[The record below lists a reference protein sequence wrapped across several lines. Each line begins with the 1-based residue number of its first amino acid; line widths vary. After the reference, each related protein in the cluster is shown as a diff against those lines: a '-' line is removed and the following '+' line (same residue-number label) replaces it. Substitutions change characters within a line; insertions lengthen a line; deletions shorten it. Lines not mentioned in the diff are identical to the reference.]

1 MPDYLKG
8 ITIEFETKKLT
19 TALNQI
25 NSQSRNLQN
34 ELKQVERLLKFDP
47 ENTELLAQRQQILS
61 EAIRETE
68 TRVDNLRQV
77 GAQMQAQL
85 EHGEITT
92 QQFRD
97 MQREI
102 ARAEQDLTR
111 LRQSAD
117 SLNEVERAADAA
129 EEDIEDLGDAAEDA
143 AEDMD
148 GLGQYLTD
156 LAKKAAA
163 VTTVAAVVK
172 KIGQVTDDNTKAMNL
187 FRAAT
192 GPRQKKQKP

>member
-1 MPDYLKG
+1 MADHIRG
-8 ITIEFETKKLT
+8 ITIEIAGETQKLT
-19 TALNQI
+19 TSLNQI
-25 NSQSRNLQN
+25 NGQSRNLQN

-85 EHGEITT
+85 ERGEITT
-92 QQFRD
+92 QQFRE

-117 SLNEVERAADAA
+117 SLNEVEQAADAA
-129 EEDIEDLGDAAEDA
+129 
-143 AEDMD
+143 
-148 GLGQYLTD
+148 
-156 LAKKAAA
+156 
-163 VTTVAAVVK
+163 
-172 KIGQVTDDNTKAMNL
+172 
-187 FRAAT
+187 
-192 GPRQKKQKP
+192 